1 GFGTSFTPGSIVNT
15 TWNTPDIYLR
25 KSFTMP
31 AGTFSNLL
39 IQAYHDEDMQVYING
54 ILATSVTGYATSY
67 QFFDIS
73 AAALAQLT
81 PGATVEIAVHCHQT
95 VGGQDIDV
103 GLVNVAAAASA
114 TLRDVSLY
122 SDDELVIPAPRPLE
136 SMFSDP
142 SIRLVSSDLAAD
154 DDVLLDEWN
163 AA

>member
-1 GFGTSFTPGSIVNT
+1 TTSPQSWKYTTATPTSDWITSSFNDSSWSSGLGGFGTAGTPGAIVNT

-31 AGTFSNLL
+31 SGTFSNLQ

-81 PGATVEIAVHCHQT
+81 PGAMVEIAVHCHQT

-103 GLVNVAAAASA
+103 GLVNLAAPASA
-114 TLRDVSLY
+114 PPGEATLY
-122 SDDELVIPAPRPLE
+122 S
-136 SMFSDP
+136 
-142 SIRLVSSDLAAD
+142 
-154 DDVLLDEWN
+154 
-163 AA
+163 

>member
-1 GFGTSFTPGSIVNT
+1 NTS
-15 TWNTPDIYLR
+15 DIYLR

-39 IQAYHDEDMQVYING
+39 IQAYHDEDMEVYING

-73 AAALAQLT
+73 SAALAQLS

-103 GLVNVAAAASA
+103 GLVNVQSSGAGNVTQLS
-114 TLRDVSLY
+114 
-122 SDDELVIPAPRPLE
+122 SDDVELVSGLLISPAPATSLPPARE
-136 SMFSDP
+136 
-142 SIRLVSSDLAAD
+142 
-154 DDVLLDEWN
+154 
-163 AA
+163 